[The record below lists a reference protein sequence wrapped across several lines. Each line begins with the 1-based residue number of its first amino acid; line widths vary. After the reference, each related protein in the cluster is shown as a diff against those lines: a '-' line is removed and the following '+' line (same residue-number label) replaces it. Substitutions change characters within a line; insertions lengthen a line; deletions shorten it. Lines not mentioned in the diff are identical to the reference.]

1 MHEVKEISEGGEV
14 ETAEVTFFPDGTW
27 IIVS

>member
-1 MHEVKEISEGGEV
+1 MYEVKEISDGGEV